1 MIRFLLAVASAAA
14 LILISTYDLLA
25 SIPFAYQ
32 QFIESPPF
40 WWMPVLARL
49 QPLVLL
55 AALAGLRFAID
66 PRSDAGRRGFRLL
79 TIAACTFAGGIA
91 LPIAVPAVASYGLS
105 ATLCFAPLVVLAWA
119 SSIALVDSPRAD
131 RRRPAF
137 GAAAVG
143 GLASALAFAL
153 HAAFADPGIAALQS
167 REALVGSL
175 SALAAQVVLFVAVY
189 AALSATRKTF
199 ARAAIAIAV
208 LSVLLERCV
217 ISSLMLEEWR
227 AIAVS
232 IALASGLVLFWLAFV
247 PPLPDRPR
255 WFTAAC
261 ALAVA
266 VLAIFALPPM
276 LRFADWAFSLQ
287 KLLVMASWIALFVLA
302 RTMTRPPVR
311 TASTIG
317 LIIGWIGAAAAMAHA
332 AAAPADGRRIDLSLA
347 LERYATVD
355 MSWRALLDVGR
366 PIVSDGSFLSTL
378 REVGD
383 VTYNRALPAVPLK
396 LADDLHVADRPPN
409 LFIVVIDS
417 LRPDYVSAYNPRVT
431 FTPAIAAF
439 AHDSTVFRNA
449 YTAYSG
455 TGLSEAALWAGAL
468 VQRAM
473 YVKPF
478 AAIDNLE
485 RLTVA
490 AGYQRYVSI
499 DEVMDRILE
508 DPQGLVRLDRDVVH
522 EGREN
527 DAYKLDFCRSVGE
540 LTTRLD
546 ADRPARPIFFYTQPK
561 NLHIRVI
568 AGDTPNYG
576 TLRGSDE
583 FFRPAADTIGRLD
596 VCFGRFIDYLK
607 AKRLYDDSIVVLTAD
622 HGDAYGE
629 EGRWGHAFYVTP
641 ETLRIPLIV
650 HVPERL
656 RRPVDASR
664 VAWLTDLTPTLY
676 ALLGIAPR
684 ASGMLAGRSLFG
696 PTDVE
701 PSDVMLVQ
709 SSYSRIFGL
718 MDRNARWLYT
728 ADANRLTEEFFD
740 MTTMPPVRK
749 RPAEA
754 DRLQYHRWL
763 LDWLGRLNAFYT
775 R

>member
-1 MIRFLLAVASAAA
+1 LIRFLLASASAAA
-14 LILISTYDLLA
+14 LILVSTYELLA

-32 QFIESPPF
+32 QFIQSPPF
-40 WWMPVLARL
+40 WWMPTFARL
-49 QPLVLL
+49 QPLILL

-66 PRSDAGRRGFRLL
+66 RRSDFARRAFRLL
-79 TIAACTFAGGIA
+79 TIAACTFAAAFA
-91 LPIAVPAVASYGLS
+91 LPIAVPALASFGLS
-105 ATLCFAPLVVLAWA
+105 ATLCFAPLGVLAWA
-119 SSIALVDSPRAD
+119 SSIALVESPRGD
-131 RRRPAF
+131 RRPPTL
-137 GAAAVG
+137 AAAAIG
-143 GLASALAFAL
+143 GLASALAFAV
-153 HAAFADPGIAALQS
+153 HAAFADAGIAALQP

-175 SALAAQVVLFVAVY
+175 IALAAQLALFVAVCI
-189 AALSATRKTF
+189 AVSARN
-199 ARAAIAIAV
+199 APAIAAAGIAV
-208 LSVLLERCV
+208 LTVLLERCV
-217 ISSLMLEEWR
+217 MSSLMLEEWR

-232 IALASGLVLFWLAFV
+232 VALASGLVLFWLAFV
-247 PPLPDRPR
+247 SPLPERPR
-255 WFTAAC
+255 WLTAVC
-261 ALAVA
+261 AIAV
-266 VLAIFALPPM
+266 VVIAIFALPPV
-276 LRFADWAFSLQ
+276 LRFADWAFSVQ
-287 KLLVMASWIALFVLA
+287 KLLVMTSWIALFVLA
-302 RTMTRPPVR
+302 RTMTRPAAR
-311 TASTIG
+311 TASAV
-317 LIIGWIGAAAAMAHA
+317 LLLLIGWIGAVAAMAHG
-332 AAAPADGRRIDLSLA
+332 AAAPADGRPIDLSLA

-366 PIVSDGSFLSTL
+366 PIVSDGAFLSTL

-383 VTYNRALPAVPLK
+383 VTYNRALPAVPLR
-396 LADDLHVADRPPN
+396 LADDIRVADRPPH

-431 FTPAIAAF
+431 FTPAIGAF
-439 AHDSTVFRNA
+439 ARESTVFRNA

-490 AGYQRYVSI
+490 AGYRRYISI

-508 DPQGLVRLDRDVVH
+508 DPAGLVRLDTDIVH

-540 LTTRLD
+540 LSSRLD
-546 ADRPARPIFFYTQPK
+546 ADRPAQPIFFYTQPK

-596 VCFGRFIDYLK
+596 ACFGRFIDYLK

-641 ETLRIPLIV
+641 ETLRIPLVV
-650 HVPERL
+650 HLPERL
-656 RRPVDASR
+656 RRDVDTSR
-664 VAWLTDLTPTLY
+664 VAWLTNLTPTIY
-676 ALLGIAPR
+676 DLLGIEPR
-684 ASGMLAGRSLFG
+684 PHGMLAGRSLLRSTG
-696 PTDVE
+696 DE
-701 PSDVMLVQ
+701 PSDLALVQ

-718 MDRNARWLYT
+718 MDRDARWLYT
-728 ADANRLTEEFFD
+728 ADANRLTEELFD
-740 MTTMPPVRK
+740 LTATPPVR
-749 RPAEA
+749 RRIGEA
-754 DRLQYHRWL
+754 DRLKYHRWL
-763 LDWLGRLNAFYT
+763 LDRIGRLNAFYA